1 MQAIKRKRLNVRS
14 VVSYTLLA
22 VLLILSFIP
31 IFMMLSMSFR
41 DSLQIYGDFW
51 GMPWPPK
58 IGNYSFALLDLM
70 APILRTIYL
79 CLLSI
84 AGIMLFSTLS
94 GYAFARLTFVG
105 RSLMYWGIVMLMTV
119 PGVLLLTPNFVLAE
133 WLHVKNSLEGL
144 AVFYIGGGQ
153 LFAIFLLSTFFQ
165 SQPEEM
171 FEAARMEGASEFR
184 CVWAIALPLARPILI
199 TIAIM
204 NFLSIYNDLI
214 WPMLMIS
221 TPNLQTI
228 SMALASYAPDGGN
241 GVGKISRPDL
251 GIITSGYVFA
261 SIPLLVMFSLGM
273 RYFIEG
279 LTSGSIK
286 A

>member
-1 MQAIKRKRLNVRS
+1 MPGKINAREI
-14 VVSYTLLA
+14 VSYSLLL
-22 VLLILSFIP
+22 VILILSFVP
-31 IFMMLSMSFR
+31 IIMMLSMSLR
-41 DSLQIYGDFW
+41 DSLMIYGDFW

-58 IGNYSFALLDLM
+58 ISNYSFALIDLM
-70 APILRTIYL
+70 APILRTLYL
-79 CLLSI
+79 CVVSI
-84 AGIMLFSTLS
+84 VGIMLFATLS
-94 GYAFARLTFVG
+94 GYAFARLKFVG
-105 RSLMYWGIVMLMTV
+105 RNMMFWIIVMLMTV
-119 PGVLLLTPNFVLAE
+119 PGVLLLTPNFVLAD
-133 WLHVKNSLEGL
+133 WLHLKNSLEGL

-153 LFAIFLLSTFFQ
+153 LFAIFLLRTFFT

-171 FEAARMEGASEFR
+171 FEAARVEGASEFR
-184 CVWAIALPLARPILI
+184 CVWSIALPLARPILI

-228 SMALASYAPDGGN
+228 SMALANYAPDAGN
-241 GVGKISRPDL
+241 SIGKISRPDL

-261 SIPLLVMFSLGM
+261 SIPLLLMFMVGM